1 MWKGE
6 DVRTAL
12 VDRALSGRV
21 EANVRFGFR
30 NRNALITCIVTSMW
44 SLWCL
49 GPRYISRRYHETSFI
64 FPTHSSMVTDADAL
78 KSQLDHLRLEVHSL
92 KAKAGTE
99 NISIGNY
106 LLTRLAQ
113 LHVTVRIIIQLL
125 LPLVLCS
132 IILHFRQC
140 SVCLVISTWDFWYIA

>member
-1 MWKGE
+1 MERRGCKDSSSGSC
-6 DVRTAL
+6 L
-12 VDRALSGRV
+12 VWEGRGQCSIRIPESKRV
-21 EANVRFGFR
+21 DHVYCYQHVVIG
-30 NRNALITCIVTSMW
+30 
-44 SLWCL
+44 CL